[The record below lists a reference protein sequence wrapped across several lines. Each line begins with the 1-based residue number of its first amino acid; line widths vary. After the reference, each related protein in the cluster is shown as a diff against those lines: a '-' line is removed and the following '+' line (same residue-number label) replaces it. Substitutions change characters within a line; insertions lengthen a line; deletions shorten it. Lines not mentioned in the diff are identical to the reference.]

1 MASGH
6 VGEFSELERPAVGGF
21 DGTLNKEIVTVRSDP
36 EVVLGVIR
44 CHDHIG
50 KVMAGK
56 AASAH
61 ANGFFTEI
69 FNRRAL

>member
-50 KVMAGK
+50 KVMARE
-56 AASAH
+56 ATSAH
-61 ANGFFTEI
+61 ADRFFTKI